1 MAAALAAICVAAGRS
16 RRMGTDKL
24 WIDLWGRPA
33 WRWSLDLLAAL
44 PGMEHLALVIPAD
57 AEEQFR
63 ERLPASLTDRCLLV
77 PGGEERANSV
87 LAGVTALLGAG
98 VAPST
103 MTLVHDAARPALTS
117 ELALAVATAARG
129 AGAALPAIG
138 VSDTLWRVRD
148 GRGVAIVDRTGVVG
162 AQTPQAAPLETLR
175 DAIIDALGRDEAP
188 TDEAAALLAH
198 GVAVVTVPGDPANRK
213 LTTPG
218 DEGLVRDALRAR
230 LLGPISTAADG
241 GRAGIGFDAHR
252 LAAGRPM
259 RLAGLDWPDERRGP
273 AGHSDGDVALHA
285 VIDAVLGAAHAGD
298 IGTRFP
304 PDDDA
309 WRDVDSADLLAR
321 AVAIARE
328 AGIAPEWADVAVAG
342 ARPPIASRR
351 DEAAER
357 IAALLGVDPTRVSVR
372 GTTTDGLGFA
382 GEEGIA
388 AWAVVGV
395 AAAP

>member
-1 MAAALAAICVAAGRS
+1 M
-16 RRMGTDKL
+16 D
-24 WIDLWGRPA
+24 
-33 WRWSLDLLAAL
+33 
-44 PGMEHLALVIPAD
+44 HLALVIPTE
-57 AEEQFR
+57 AEHHFR
-63 ERLPASLTDRCLLV
+63 QRLPASLADRCLLV

-103 MTLVHDAARPALTS
+103 MALVHDAARPAVTS

-129 AGAALPAIG
+129 AGAALPVIPVG
-138 VSDTLWRVRD
+138 DTLWRVRD
-148 GRGVAIVDRTGVVG
+148 GRGVAIVDRTGVVA

-218 DEGLVRDALRAR
+218 DEALVRDALRAR
-230 LLGPISTAADG
+230 LLGPIATG
-241 GRAGIGFDAHR
+241 VEVERAGIGFDAHR
-252 LAAGRPM
+252 LVAGRPM
-259 RLAGLDWPDERRGP
+259 RLAGLDWPAEPRGP

-285 VIDAVLGAAHAGD
+285 VVDAVLGAAHAGD
-298 IGTRFP
+298 IGTQFP
-304 PDDDA
+304 PDDEA
-309 WRDVDSADLLAR
+309 WRDADSADLLGR

-328 AGIAPEWADVAVAG
+328 TGIMPRSADVAIAG
-342 ARPPIASRR
+342 ARPSIVTRR
-351 DEAAER
+351 EEAEAR
-357 IAALLGVDPTRVSVR
+357 IAALLGVAAGAVSVR
-372 GTTTDGLGFA
+372 GTTTDGLGFP

-395 AAAP
+395 EPTR